1 MTAKRFFETT
11 LESGRVDELIASG
24 AWSNQLLDDQVTKW
38 AAERSDE
45 SVITDR
51 FGTMTWGEFG
61 AEVDAASKG
70 LLEIGVRPGVVV
82 QLQLPNWRHFV
93 VAAVACD
100 RIGAVV
106 NPVAPIFRHNEVSV
120 MSELG
125 RPLVVITADSY
136 RGFGL
141 AQMHAELRERCEWV
155 SELVVVPGP
164 STASSTSA
172 DDESWLP
179 ADAMTWEDLIEEG
192 RFSSYDRAAVDLC
205 RPGPNDVCEMMFTS
219 GTTGVPKGVM
229 HTHNILAVAVDAF
242 LDTVCEGLQPHRGA
256 GAPQAYVCHMASTL
270 GHQTG
275 YLYGMRLPLHV
286 GGHVVFQDVWDPVEF
301 VGLVEKHRIQL
312 SMGATPFL
320 ADVLNVESLADHDL
334 SSWQRFLCAGAA
346 IPRPMLERALELLPE
361 CTVLPGW
368 GMTEC
373 GLLTVGRP
381 SDPLERRLT
390 DGRAVNDN
398 EVRVV
403 DEIGEPVLD
412 AEGDLQCRGS
422 ALFAGYMA
430 GRDFTSQ
437 HWPDGWFDTGDRAIM
452 NADGYIAIA
461 GRSKDLV
468 IRGGENVPVKEIE
481 DVLLRHPAVGVVAIV
496 AKPHER
502 LGEIGCAFVQ
512 PVGDPP
518 SLADLTEF
526 LDAQNVTRQFWPEDL
541 VIVDEFPMTPSGKIQ
556 KYRLRDSFD

>member
-11 LESGRVDELIASG
+11 LEAGRIDDLSASG
-24 AWSNQLLDDQVTKW
+24 GWPNRLLDDQISKW
-38 AAERSDE
+38 TAERSSE
-45 SVITDR
+45 PVITDR

-70 LLEIGVRPGVVV
+70 LLEIGVRPGVIV

-106 NPVAPIFRHNEVSV
+106 NPVAPIFRHNEVTV

-125 RPLVVITADSY
+125 RPMVVISADSY

-155 SELVVVPGP
+155 AELVVVPGP
-164 STASSTSA
+164 STSPSNSNG
-172 DDESWLP
+172 DESWLP

-219 GTTGVPKGVM
+219 GTTGLPKGVM
-229 HTHNILAVAVDAF
+229 HTHNILEVAVDAF
-242 LDTVCEGLQPHRGA
+242 LDTVCEGLVPHPGA
-256 GAPQAYVCHMASTL
+256 GASQAYVSHMASTL

-286 GGHVVFQDVWDPVEF
+286 GGHVVMQDVWDPVEF
-301 VGLVEKHRIQL
+301 VGLIEKHRIQL

-320 ADVLNVESLADHDL
+320 ADVLGVESLTDHDL

-346 IPRPMLERALELLPE
+346 IPRPVLERAIELLPD
-361 CTVLPGW
+361 CTVMPGW

-373 GLLTVGRP
+373 GLLTVGMP
-381 SDPLERRLT
+381 DDPLERRLT
-390 DGRAVNDN
+390 DGRAVRDN

-403 DEIGEPVLD
+403 DEAGESVLD
-412 AEGDLQCRGS
+412 TEGDLQCRGT

-430 GRDFTSQ
+430 GREFTAQ

-452 NADGYIAIA
+452 DADGYISIA

-468 IRGGENVPVKEIE
+468 IRGGENVPVREIE
-481 DVLLRHPAVGVVAIV
+481 DALLRHPAVGVVAIV

-502 LGEIGCAFVQ
+502 LGETGCAFVQ

-518 SLADLTEF
+518 TLADLTDF

-556 KYRLRDSFD
+556 KYRLRDSFG

>member
-1 MTAKRFFETT
+1 MSTKRFFETT
-11 LESGRVDELIASG
+11 LEASRVDEQVASG
-24 AWSNQLLDDQVTKW
+24 AWPNRLLDDRVDKW
-38 AAERSDE
+38 SAELSDE
-45 SVITDR
+45 PVITDR

-82 QLQLPNWRHFV
+82 QVQLPNWRHFV
-93 VAAVACD
+93 VTAVACD

-106 NPVAPIFRHNEVSV
+106 NPVAPIFRHNEVTV
-120 MSELG
+120 MSELA
-125 RPLVVITADSY
+125 RPTVVVTADSF

-141 AQMHAELRERCEWV
+141 GDMHAELRERCDWV
-155 SELVVVPGP
+155 AELVVVPGP
-164 STASSTSA
+164 SASL

-179 ADAMTWEDLIEEG
+179 EGAMTWQDLISEG
-192 RFSSYDRAAVDLC
+192 VFSSYDRAAVDLC
-205 RPGPNDVCEMMFTS
+205 RPGPNDVCEVMFTS
-219 GTTGVPKGVM
+219 GTTGMPKGVM

-242 LDTVCEGLQPHRGA
+242 LNTVCEGLSPHRGA
-256 GAPQAYVCHMASTL
+256 GAPQAYVTHMASTL

-275 YLYGMRLPLHV
+275 YLYGLRLPLYI
-286 GGHVVFQDVWDPVEF
+286 GGHVVMQDVWDPVEF
-301 VGLVEKHRIQL
+301 VGLIEKHRIQL

-320 ADVLNVESLADHDL
+320 ADVLGVERLDDYDI
-334 SSWQRFLCAGAA
+334 SSWERFLCAGAA
-346 IPRPMLERALELLPE
+346 IPAPVLERAVDLLPG
-361 CTVLPGW
+361 CTVMPGW

-381 SDPLERRLT
+381 SDPFERRLT
-390 DGRAVNDN
+390 DGRAVEDN

-403 DEIGEPVLD
+403 DESGQPVLD
-412 AEGDLQCRGS
+412 TEGDLQCRGT
-422 ALFAGYMA
+422 ALFAGYAA
-430 GRDFTSQ
+430 GRAFTAE
-437 HWPDGWFDTGDRAIM
+437 HLTDGWFDTGDRAIM
-452 NADGYIAIA
+452 NADGYISIA

-481 DVLLRHPAVGVVAIV
+481 DVLMRHPAVGVAVIV

-512 PVGDPP
+512 PTGEPP
-518 SLADLTEF
+518 TLAELTEF
-526 LDAQNVTRQFWPEDL
+526 LESQQVTRQFWPEDL

-556 KYRLRDSFD
+556 KYRLRERFE